1 MNTYRRLLFIINPH
15 AGIQRKDSSLSEI
28 ILTFSDY
35 DYESIVC
42 FTRKS
47 GDATQLVLEHAD
59 DDISLI
65 VCMGG
70 DGTLNEV
77 IAGCRSVGWDKPIGY
92 IPAGSTNDFAQTLS
106 LPSDPVEAAQRI
118 MNGKPKRHDIGEFNG
133 RTFVYTASTGLFTK
147 ASYET
152 PQKVKNVFG
161 HFAYILSGIKDLTQV
176 HPYHMRILTEGK
188 VYEDN
193 YLFVSVCNSLSIGG
207 IMNFGSDVVDLQDGF
222 FEVLLV
228 SNPHDLNQL
237 RIILQALTEQR
248 FDLTPLVR
256 FFRTDH
262 AIISCQEKPDWTLDG
277 EHGEGRAQNEI
288 SVISGGIRIVY

>member
-15 AGIQRKDSSLSEI
+15 AGIRRKDSPLSEI
-28 ILTFSDY
+28 ILTFSDH
-35 DYESIVC
+35 DYESVVC
-42 FTRKS
+42 FTRQS
-47 GDATQLVLEHAD
+47 GDGTRLVTEHAD

-77 IAGCRSVGWDKPIGY
+77 IAGCRRVGWDKPIGY

-106 LPSDPVEAAQRI
+106 LPSDPVAAARRI
-118 MNGKPKRHDIGEFNG
+118 MTGTPKRLDIGEFNG

-147 ASYET
+147 ASYDT
-152 PQKVKNVFG
+152 PQRVKNVFG
-161 HFAYILSGIKDLTQV
+161 HFAYLVEGMKDLTQI

-193 YLFVSVCNSLSIGG
+193 YLFVSVFNSFSIGG
-207 IMNFGSDVVDLQDGF
+207 IMNFDSNVVDLQDGF

-237 RIILQALTEQR
+237 RIILQALTEQK
-248 FDLTPLVR
+248 FETPLVT
-256 FFRTDH
+256 FFKTDH
-262 AIISCQEKPDWTLDG
+262 AIISCKEAPDWTLDG
-277 EHGEGRAQNEI
+277 EHGKGRNQNEI
-288 SVISGGIRIVY
+288 SVIAGGIQIVY